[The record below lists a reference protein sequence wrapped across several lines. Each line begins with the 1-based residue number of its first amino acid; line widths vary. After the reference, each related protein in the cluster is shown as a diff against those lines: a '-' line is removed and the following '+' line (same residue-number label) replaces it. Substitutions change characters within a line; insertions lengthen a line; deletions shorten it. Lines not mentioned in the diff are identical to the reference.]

1 MENNNTRTQLRISF
15 AAIDPYIETNI
26 VAPTEKPVLGKDRV
40 DWGDQ
45 NRYPDY
51 LLELAKTS
59 PTLRSIIN
67 GTVDFIAG
75 DDIAISQLPGTTYA
89 LNVMNTKGDTIRDQ
103 VKDIARDY
111 ETYGGFALQ
120 IIRSLSGAIVE
131 VYYCDVRFLRS
142 NKENTVFYY
151 SEKWNVSGKRQVI
164 EYPAFMNITP
174 ERWNS
179 LTPEEKERNVNS
191 ILYVK
196 NERTQTYPSPVYCA
210 AVKACEIE
218 RCIDDYHLNAI
229 NNGFTS
235 SAIVNFNNGVPS
247 DEMREEIEKDFNE
260 KFSGH
265 QNAGRICFSWN
276 DNKEAATTITETKV
290 EDFGDRYKALANH
303 SRQQIFTAF
312 RANPNL
318 FGIPTENLGF
328 SQEEYESA
336 FKLYNRTCV
345 QPVQRLIIEAY
356 DRVYG
361 QPALLTITPFSLDG
375 AGEQN
380 VQ

>member
-1 MENNNTRTQLRISF
+1 MENNNTTQLRISF

-40 DWGDQ
+40 DWGDR
-45 NRYPDY
+45 NAYPDY
-51 LLELAKTS
+51 LLDLSKTS

-67 GTVDFIAG
+67 GTVDFIVG
-75 DDIAISQLPGTTYA
+75 DDITISQLTGTNYA
-89 LNVMNTKGDTIRDQ
+89 ANVMNTKGDTIRDQ
-103 VKDIARDY
+103 IKDVARDF

-120 IIRSLSGAIVE
+120 VIRSMAGNIVE
-131 VYYCDVRFLRS
+131 VYYMDTRFVRS

-151 SEKWNVSGKRQVI
+151 SESWAKTGKRKVV
-164 EYPAFMNITP
+164 EYPAFMHFD
-174 ERWNS
+174 EARWNA
-179 LTPEEKERNVNS
+179 LAPEEKERHLSSV
-191 ILYVK
+191 LFVK
-196 NERTQTYPSPVYCA
+196 NERTQVYPSPLYCA

-276 DNKEAATTITETKV
+276 DNKDAATTITETKV
-290 EDFGDRYKALANH
+290 EDFGERYKALANH

-345 QPVQRLIIEAY
+345 QPVQRLIVEAY
-356 DRVYG
+356 DRIYG
-361 QPALLTITPFSLDG
+361 QPSMLTITPFSLDG
-375 AGEQN
+375 AGEN
-380 VQ
+380 KVQ

>member
-40 DWGDQ
+40 DWGGQ

-75 DDIAISQLPGTTYA
+75 DDIAIGQLPGTTYA
-89 LNVMNTKGDTIRDQ
+89 PNVMNTKGDTIRDQ

-164 EYPAFMNITP
+164 EYPAFMNITQ

-276 DNKEAATTITETKV
+276 DMSVHSIAQPFGSSIFSMASMSALVGTPGAHCAESLAASI
-290 EDFGDRYKALANH
+290 
-303 SRQQIFTAF
+303 
-312 RANPNL
+312 
-318 FGIPTENLGF
+318 
-328 SQEEYESA
+328 
-336 FKLYNRTCV
+336 
-345 QPVQRLIIEAY
+345 
-356 DRVYG
+356 
-361 QPALLTITPFSLDG
+361 LL
-375 AGEQN
+375 
-380 VQ
+380 

>member
-89 LNVMNTKGDTIRDQ
+89 PNVMNTKGDTIRDQ

-276 DNKEAATTITETKV
+276 DNKDAATTITETKV